1 MDPNRTLDS
10 FRNDWKKE
18 LDEKTTE
25 KRSVPLPTGCKSSAV
40 ALAAKS
46 KPIKPDHEGQSQPD
60 HEGQSGRSSSFTLL
74 ERPTASSSRNQEN
87 FRFASK
93 TICQQCSQSQNQKQK
108 EKESVGVLNY
118 LGSNENTDQ
127 ANTYYPFNIVH
138 NLLNKSNT
146 SKNLSDEERHEV
158 GDIKSRADKCH
169 LCGGTVENAHRL
181 KRSRNLSKESKR
193 YEKEKIEDVFKR
205 RRTKSENFSKECLLD
220 QFLLDLNE
228 IAEIPFFDISLP
240 REVAMKIFKHLGL
253 KDLCRCSQVS
263 RSWRSLAEDELL
275 WCNLCHSLGYE
286 EEHVTRDRGQWK
298 AIVRENITK
307 DKQIVSNWKNRTGNQ
322 TSLQYVQG
330 GILCAVNAHDNT
342 VVAGYSNGEV
352 KMWDL
357 DLEESCILKPSNKS
371 LLINEG
377 QEIGTISIE
386 VSHVEVT
393 PTLAVARYRQGHLD
407 IWRLTD
413 DTNINPVLT
422 IPQDTNGQPNTFCVA
437 KSCDMVVKGNG
448 MDVSVYTYTATG
460 FQLHSML
467 NRYSGKQVSH
477 LNMLE
482 VRAEEP
488 QVFITTQTGE
498 LYLHRPGESA
508 EEMKEYTN
516 HQDLFCT
523 GGTVSCV
530 DLRLDPAMIAVGHAT
545 MGTVYDIETAK
556 TVRLLSGHMH
566 IITCLNLI
574 DSPPY
579 QVVTG
584 SMDRRIR
591 IFDLRTDRT
600 AAVLSGHT
608 NYITTVQMDD
618 WKVVSGDGGGFVSV
632 WDRRMST
639 KLWEWHNRH
648 PVGYCHF
655 YKQRLISG
663 NIPATTKELCD
674 EHLAH
679 RRFRGSLNVCDF
691 SADLTTQDL
700 PEICHS
706 TYDEPEAYNYNI
718 RLAVPYDNI

>member
-1 MDPNRTLDS
+1 MDPDKTLDS
-10 FRNDWKKE
+10 FRNEWKKE
-18 LDEKTTE
+18 LNKKTTE
-25 KRSVPLPTGCKSSAV
+25 KRSEQLPTSGQSGSSASTQ
-40 ALAAKS
+40 KS
-46 KPIKPDHEGQSQPD
+46 VLSDEGQSSLTHVQLSL
-60 HEGQSGRSSSFTLL
+60 ERSVTNSSS
-74 ERPTASSSRNQEN
+74 NQEK
-87 FRFASK
+87 FKIETFYQK
-93 TICQQCSQSQNQKQK
+93 CKCSESQKDDCR
-108 EKESVGVLNY
+108 ESEGTLNY
-118 LGSNENTDQ
+118 LGENTEQ
-127 ANTYYPFNIVH
+127 INSYYPFNIVH
-138 NLLNKSNT
+138 NLLSKSNP
-146 SKNLSDEERHEV
+146 SKDPGHRERHV
-158 GDIKSRADKCH
+158 SDDKVDKCS
-169 LCGGTVENAHRL
+169 LCGGALYQTHGL

-193 YEKEKIEDVFKR
+193 YEKERIEDVFKR
-205 RRTKSENFSKECLLD
+205 RRTESEHFSKGCLLD
-220 QFLLDLNE
+220 QFLTDLNE
-228 IAEIPFFDISLP
+228 IAEIPFFDKSLP
-240 REVAMKIFKHLGL
+240 REVALKIFHHLGL

-286 EEHVTRDRGQWK
+286 QDQVTRDRGQWK
-298 AIVRENITK
+298 AIVRENVTK
-307 DKQIVSNWKNRTGNQ
+307 DKQIISNWKNRTGKQ

-330 GILCAVNAHDNT
+330 GILCAVNSHTDT

-352 KMWDL
+352 KLWDL
-357 DLEESCILKPSNKS
+357 DNEESCILKPSNTS
-371 LLINEG
+371 LQIDEVMDT
-377 QEIGTISIE
+377 GTISIE

-393 PTLAVARYRQGHLD
+393 STLTVAQYKQGHLD
-407 IWRLTD
+407 VWSLKD
-413 DTNINPVLT
+413 DNINPVYK
-422 IPQDTNGQPNTFCVA
+422 IPPAPHGQRNTFCVA
-437 KSCDMVVKGNG
+437 KSCDMVVTGYG
-448 MDVSVYTYTATG
+448 MDVSIYTHTETG
-460 FQLHSML
+460 FQLHSLL
-467 NRYSGKQVSH
+467 NRYSGKPVSH

-482 VRAEEP
+482 VGIEEP
-488 QVFITTQTGE
+488 RVFITTQVGE
-498 LYLHRPGESA
+498 LYLHCPGETA
-508 EEMKEYTN
+508 EELKEYTY
-516 HQDLFCT
+516 HQDPSCT
-523 GGTVSCV
+523 GGAVHCV
-530 DLRLDPAMIAVGHAT
+530 DVRLDPAMIALGQGTVGP
-545 MGTVYDIETAK
+545 VYDIETAK
-556 TVRLLSGHMH
+556 MVRLLTGHMH
-566 IITCLNLI
+566 IITCLNLV

-591 IFDLRTDRT
+591 IFDLRTDQT

-655 YKQRLISG
+655 YKQCLISG
-663 NIPATTKELCD
+663 NIPEAKTELAD